1 MFGRRKRGPSAP
13 PAPVNVRL
21 VRDGKEIPAE
31 LVFSGFR
38 DGLAVWTAVSVPYL
52 PGDVLRCD
60 ELPGRT
66 VIAIGS
72 PGMS

>member
-1 MFGRRKRGPSAP
+1 M
-13 PAPVNVRL
+13 